1 MTSTLQKTN
10 MYHMPSDPSDAIM
23 SLRLPRNV
31 FEAATR
37 AAEAEERSR
46 SSWCLRAIREK
57 LIAEGYLT
65 APARK
70 GPKSSR
76 KAG

>member
-1 MTSTLQKTN
+1 
-10 MYHMPSDPSDAIM
+10 MYHMPSDAIISM
-23 SLRLPRNV
+23 RLPREV
-31 FEAATR
+31 VEAAER
-37 AAEAEERSR
+37 AAEAEDRTR
-46 SSWCLRAIREK
+46 SSWCLHVLREK

-70 GPKSSR
+70 GSKPSR

>member
-1 MTSTLQKTN
+1 M
-10 MYHMPSDPSDAIM
+10 
-23 SLRLPRNV
+23 RLPREV
-31 FEAATR
+31 MEAAKR
-37 AAEAEERSR
+37 AAEAEERTR

-57 LIAEGYLT
+57 LIAEGYLP

-70 GPKSSR
+70 GSKSSR